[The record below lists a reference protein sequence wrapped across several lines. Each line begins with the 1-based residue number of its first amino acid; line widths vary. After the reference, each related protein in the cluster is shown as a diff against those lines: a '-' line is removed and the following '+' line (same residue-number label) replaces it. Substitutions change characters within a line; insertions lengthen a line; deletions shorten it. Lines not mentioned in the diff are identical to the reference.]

1 MQGNRHV
8 ETEKISKKSTNA
20 DAQIQKT
27 FSENGEL
34 LELQIQVRNRQSE
47 VVAMFYTKSVESKVC
62 EIRESWLVRKVGD
75 HYEIVQF
82 IKDDDK
88 WHPLVTLRRK
98 EGHSGKEKEFDIKY
112 ELYLFTIEEYVG
124 HHCMYWN
131 DVDSLKTVHSR
142 ASTSRIIA
150 PTVGWIGPADQKPP
164 PIDDLHQY
172 HPVAHAALNG
182 SYAAVEY
189 VMSVRKEEVLNSFD
203 SLKEEQKI
211 VPLFFALYNGHL
223 HFAKSLPLF
232 HLTGDINL
240 LHVWKND
247 WTLLRAAYY
256 GGKDT
261 LEWFMSLPGFVPLKH
276 FHMEVQCK
284 TPPQIRPMPELEKI
298 YEREAKV
305 SLQRQ
310 DSTGRI
316 ISPRG
321 GYSPRIAYGSD
332 PEELIRRLV
341 LQKRVDLNQPIRIG
355 GREITPIRLIA
366 SNPKRSHLK
375 EFLLENGA
383 VDT

>member
-189 VMSVRKEEVLNSFD
+189 VMSVRKEEVINSFD

-256 GGKDT
+256 GVRIATALNFLLLSPLPYPLILSLYFSFVLLQFSSSPLVHSLSCRCLMLILLQGKDT

-284 TPPQIRPMPELEKI
+284 TPPQIRSIAALW
-298 YEREAKV
+298 
-305 SLQRQ
+305 SLVVILFKK
-310 DSTGRI
+310 T
-316 ISPRG
+316 
-321 GYSPRIAYGSD
+321 
-332 PEELIRRLV
+332 
-341 LQKRVDLNQPIRIG
+341 
-355 GREITPIRLIA
+355 T
-366 SNPKRSHLK
+366 LK
-375 EFLLENGA
+375 YLLCC
-383 VDT
+383 